1 MAKQSIFTS
10 FGTVFEGENVTI
22 EEAFE
27 RGGLNFSVNTQSLI
41 RVPEFVLDRIKES
54 VASGDAVDLGDWR
67 PNRENLI
74 VTHKSTFREDL
85 DLTLGVVGSKYTVLQ
100 NVVAL
105 RFMNF
110 VQEVSG
116 QPLDIVSVGS
126 LNGGRRIF
134 VTAKLVG
141 SDIYLSERDMVTPY
155 IVFTT
160 SHDGTGAVCAMITPV
175 RVVCQNTLN
184 MALRGVNSQKIVFR
198 HTRNAEKKFDFSE
211 EENRQRAI
219 ALFEG
224 ANSFSRSFLDRM
236 LKLKNEQVDT
246 VYTRKFIG
254 KLLKFN
260 NDQWD
265 AWVKSNFST
274 QTLVNDKVIT
284 KGKGATIDEL
294 IYSIDD
300 GIGQDFYRGTA
311 LHLLN
316 GVTTW
321 QQNHRSKLKEGED
334 EFKNKF
340 EGTSLTYTQRAYD
353 LLTSNNWEEVA

>member
-10 FGTVFEGENVTI
+10 FGTVFENENVTI

-27 RGGLNFSVNTQSLI
+27 RGGLNFNVGTQSLV

-54 VASGDAVDLGDWR
+54 VASGNAVDLGDWR
-67 PNRENLI
+67 PTRETLI
-74 VTHKSTFREDL
+74 TTNKATYREDM

-134 VTAKLVG
+134 VTAKLQG
-141 SDIYLSERDMVTPY
+141 SDVYLSDRDMVTPY

-184 MALRGVNSQKIVFR
+184 MALRGVNTQKIVFK
-198 HTRNAEKKFDFSE
+198 HSSKVEKRFDFSD
-211 EENRQRAI
+211 EENRKRAMD
-219 ALFEG
+219 LFQG
-224 ANSFSRSFLDRM
+224 ANSFSKSFLDRM
-236 LKLKNEQVDT
+236 LKLKSLSVDT

-254 KLLKFN
+254 KLLSFK
-260 NDQWD
+260 DEQWD
-265 AWVKSNFST
+265 AWVKSNFNT

-321 QQNHRSKLKEGED
+321 QQNHRSKPKDGED

-340 EGTSLTYTQRAYD
+340 EGASLTYTQRAYD

>member
-1 MAKQSIFTS
+1 MAKQSIFTT

-27 RGGLNFSVNTQSLI
+27 RGGLNFNVGSQNLV

-67 PNRENLI
+67 PTRENLI
-74 VTHKSTFREDL
+74 VTHKSTYREDL
-85 DLTLGVVGSKYTVLQ
+85 DLTLGVVGNKYTVLQ
-100 NVVAL
+100 NAVAL

-160 SHDGTGAVCAMITPV
+160 SHDGTGAVCAMVTPV

-184 MALRGVNSQKIVFR
+184 MALHGVNTQKIVFR
-198 HTRNAEKKFDFSE
+198 HTRHAEKRFDFTE
-211 EENRQRAI
+211 EENRKRAM

-224 ANSFSRSFLDRM
+224 ANSFSKSFLDRM
-236 LKLKNEQVDT
+236 LKLKTQTVDDT
-246 VYTRKFIG
+246 YTKKFVA

-260 NDQWD
+260 DEQMN
-265 AWVKSNFST
+265 AWIKSNFNVQS
-274 QTLVNDKVIT
+274 LVNDKVIT

-294 IYSIDD
+294 MYSIEE
-300 GIGQDFYRGTA
+300 GVGQGFYRGTA

-321 QQNHRSKLKEGED
+321 QQNHRSKPKEGED

-340 EGTSLTYTQRAYD
+340 EGASLTYTQNAYN
-353 LLTSNNWEEVA
+353 LLTSNSLVDVA

>member
-27 RGGLNFSVNTQSLI
+27 RGGLNFNVNTQSLI

-198 HTRNAEKKFDFSE
+198 HTR
-211 EENRQRAI
+211 
-219 ALFEG
+219 
-224 ANSFSRSFLDRM
+224 
-236 LKLKNEQVDT
+236 KLKNEQVDT

-300 GIGQDFYRGTA
+300 GIGQGFYRGTA

-321 QQNHRSKLKEGED
+321 QQNHRSKPKEGED